1 MGLPH
6 FHDSHTLMTPANG
19 YPTRGTRP
27 TRPGRRPRVPLPG
40 QTSKPS
46 PIFYESPRSGMSCWG
61 GDGSMPG
68 GVKMAC
74 HDPLGQGCSR
84 FWQAKQASQNAMLM
98 TILALHSGVTNDFC
112 SHILMTPAPTPRYV
126 MRCSGDGSIG
136 RVTTPRGTMWG
147 APNSKML

>member
-1 MGLPH
+1 MDIQPGGHAP
-6 FHDSHTLMTPANG
+6 PAPG
-19 YPTRGTRP
+19 DGREPPCR
-27 TRPGRRPRVPLPG
+27 GRRPSLRPFF
-40 QTSKPS
+40 TSP
-46 PIFYESPRSGMSCWG
+46 PRSGMSCGG

-68 GVKMAC
+68 GVKRAC
-74 HDPLGQGCSR
+74 HDPPGQGCSR
-84 FWQAKQASQNAMLM
+84 FWQANQASQNAMLM

-126 MRCSGDGSIG
+126 MRGSGDGSIG